1 MIQGKKRTTEVKAHK
16 SRSDFEL
23 GNGFLEKKK
32 SNERKTDWT
41 SSKFKTVGASK
52 DTNQEREK
60 TTHVMGENIC
70 KAYMWE
76 ENII

>member
-1 MIQGKKRTTEVKAHK
+1 MASQIKQKQSK
-16 SRSDFEL
+16 
-23 GNGFLEKKK
+23 
-32 SNERKTDWT
+32 ERKTDWT

-70 KAYMWE
+70 KANMWE
-76 ENII
+76 ENIIQNIYTTFTTQQ